1 MKMRFVLNRCWGGF
15 SLSEQAAEALGL
27 ESGYSDIRRDDPD
40 LIALIE
46 DAGSEWVSGHCASLA
61 IVEIPDDATDWE
73 MDEYDG
79 IESITYVVGGKLY
92 HA

>member
-1 MKMRFVLNRCWGGF
+1 MRFVLNRCWGGF
-15 SLSEQAAEALGL
+15 SLSEHAAEALGL
-27 ESGYSDIRRDDPD
+27 ESGYFDIRRDDPD

-46 DAGSEWVSGHCASLA
+46 DAGSEWVSGRCASLT

>member
-1 MKMRFVLNRCWGGF
+1 MKFVLNKCFGGG
-15 SLSEQAAEALGL
+15 SMSEAATEILDRNNH
-27 ESGYSDIRRDDPD
+27 YDFDNTDID

-46 DAGSEWVSGHCASLA
+46 KHGSDFCSGSYAKLEV
-61 IVEIPDDATDWE
+61 VEIPDDATDWE
-73 MDEYDG
+73 LEEYDG